1 MSKRKNNEIFNT
13 DQGIPAAQE
22 SLGQRSIVGNNDFDW
37 EIPYESIPLPSQG
50 SIYSENSFFYGKSS
64 IDIKAMT
71 AKEEDILMSQA
82 LIKKGTVIEEL
93 IKSCVMDRS
102 ANVDDLILGDR
113 NALSIAIRITGYGS
127 DYNAEV
133 SCPKCDH
140 RNQKVFDL
148 ADLEIK
154 RLGAKPVEQGVNL
167 FEYTLPVSKKV
178 VRFKL
183 LTGADEREKDLQDKS
198 YTKALGPMSLGIV
211 TSNLRYIIQA
221 VDGITEKGKIYKFID
236 MMPAMDSKKLREY
249 IAQIQP
255 GIDMTTSLTCENCGS
270 TSPVSLP
277 ITSELFWPS

>member
-22 SLGQRSIVGNNDFDW
+22 SLDQRSIVGNNDFDW